1 MVKLQIIC
9 RLVIVITQRMLN
21 SDKDHVQY
29 GKNSPSHTEV
39 FWVSFRVD

>member
-9 RLVIVITQRMLN
+9 HLVIAITQRMLN

-29 GKNSPSHTEV
+29 GKNPSSHAEV

>member
-9 RLVIVITQRMLN
+9 HHVMAITQRMLN

-29 GKNSPSHTEV
+29 VKNPPSHAEV
-39 FWVSFRVD
+39 FWVSFGVD